1 MLILPHPAHV
11 YKYIKI
17 ALCALPQ
24 AQTTKDDRHQSER
37 CAAVEDVAQATAEQ
51 KVAIARDDGP
61 MDYWS
66 STVAHQ
72 WL

>member
-17 ALCALPQ
+17 AW
-24 AQTTKDDRHQSER
+24 RQSDW

-51 KVAIARDDGP
+51 KVTIARDDGP
-61 MDYWS
+61 MNY
-66 STVAHQ
+66 
-72 WL
+72 